1 MAEIA
6 LLEGSNKWTQ
16 HFTTRCLC
24 SCHQSEAESNEII
37 EEFEDK
43 PAGDQST
50 DQSISEEVKTASPST
65 APSASVVDE
74 LPSYQSPG
82 AGRSESHATS
92 EDRGGSER
100 KRSLSEGESD
110 DGSAK
115 DANSSA
121 AKGSPTASDST
132 VMQKLKKLKHQSGEK

>member
-1 MAEIA
+1 M
-6 LLEGSNKWTQ
+6 
-16 HFTTRCLC
+16 RRLC
-24 SCHQSEAESNEII
+24 FCHQSEAEII

-92 EDRGGSER
+92 GDRGGSER